1 MQENNI
7 ENIFDD
13 ETQIIDEDL
22 VEKARSNDEAAMEL
36 LIRRY
41 KDVIKLKSQL
51 YYMEG
56 ADADD
61 VMQEGMIGLFK
72 AIRSYDREKEASFKT
87 YADLC
92 ITRQIFSAIKQATRL
107 KNSPLNNSVS
117 IDSSIGDSEGEATFA
132 ELFSASSEDE
142 PESVLILKEKMRKLE
157 DPDSNFF
164 SEMESHV
171 LYEYLQGRDC
181 DEIGKLMNKTPK
193 SIDNALQRIRKKL
206 ENHLSKHFL
215 PLSVDNFPYNNVSVL
230 SSTDNSPFLFLLLL
244 NTYCIIL

>member
-7 ENIFDD
+7 ENIFNK
-13 ETQIIDEDL
+13 EAHILDEDL
-22 VEKARSNDEAAMEL
+22 VDRARNNDEVAMEF

-56 ADADD
+56 SDADD

-117 IDSSIGDSEGEATFA
+117 IDSSMGDAEGESTFA

-142 PESVLILKEKMRKLE
+142 PESALILKEKMRKLE
-157 DPDSNFF
+157 DPELNFF
-164 SEMESHV
+164 SEMESQV

-181 DEIGKLMNKTPK
+181 DEIGKSLNKSAK

-206 ENHLSKHFL
+206 ETHLTGK
-215 PLSVDNFPYNNVSVL
+215 
-230 SSTDNSPFLFLLLL
+230 
-244 NTYCIIL
+244 

>member
-1 MQENNI
+1 MQENSI
-7 ENIFDD
+7 GNIFEE
-13 ETQIIDEDL
+13 ETCVIDEEL
-22 VEKARSNDEAAMEL
+22 VERARSNDEEAMEIL
-36 LIRRY
+36 VRRY

-72 AIRSYDREKEASFKT
+72 AIRSYERDREASFKT

-117 IDSSIGDSEGEATFA
+117 IDSSIGDAEGEPTYA

-142 PESVLILKEKMRKLE
+142 PESALILKEKMRKLE
-157 DPDSNFF
+157 DPESNFF
-164 SEMESHV
+164 SEMESQV
-171 LYEYLQGRDC
+171 LYEYLQGKDC
-181 DEIGKLMNKTPK
+181 TEIGKSMNKSAK

-206 ENHLSKHFL
+206 EIHL
-215 PLSVDNFPYNNVSVL
+215 
-230 SSTDNSPFLFLLLL
+230 TGR
-244 NTYCIIL
+244 

>member
-7 ENIFDD
+7 ENIFNK
-13 ETQIIDEDL
+13 EAHILDEDL
-22 VEKARSNDEAAMEL
+22 VDRARNNDEVAMEL

-56 ADADD
+56 SDADD

-72 AIRSYDREKEASFKT
+72 AIRSYDREKETSFKT

-117 IDSSIGDSEGEATFA
+117 IYSSMGDAEGESTFA

-142 PESVLILKEKMRKLE
+142 PESALILKEKMRKLE
-157 DPDSNFF
+157 DPELNFF
-164 SEMESHV
+164 SEMESQV

-181 DEIGKLMNKTPK
+181 DEIGKSLNKSAK

-206 ENHLSKHFL
+206 ETHLTGK
-215 PLSVDNFPYNNVSVL
+215 
-230 SSTDNSPFLFLLLL
+230 
-244 NTYCIIL
+244 

>member
-7 ENIFDD
+7 ENIFNK
-13 ETQIIDEDL
+13 EAHILDEDL
-22 VEKARSNDEAAMEL
+22 VDRARNNDEVAMEL

-56 ADADD
+56 SDADD

-117 IDSSIGDSEGEATFA
+117 IDSSMGDAEGDSTFA

-142 PESVLILKEKMRKLE
+142 PESALILKEKMRKLE
-157 DPDSNFF
+157 DPELNFF
-164 SEMESHV
+164 SEMESQV

-181 DEIGKLMNKTPK
+181 DEIGKSLNKSAK

-206 ENHLSKHFL
+206 ETHLTGK
-215 PLSVDNFPYNNVSVL
+215 
-230 SSTDNSPFLFLLLL
+230 
-244 NTYCIIL
+244 

>member
-7 ENIFDD
+7 ENIFNK
-13 ETQIIDEDL
+13 EAHILDEDL
-22 VEKARSNDEAAMEL
+22 VDRARNNDEVAMEL

-56 ADADD
+56 SDADD

-117 IDSSIGDSEGEATFA
+117 IDSSMGDAEGESTFA

-142 PESVLILKEKMRKLE
+142 PESALILKEKMRKLE
-157 DPDSNFF
+157 DPELNFF
-164 SEMESHV
+164 SEMESQV

-181 DEIGKLMNKTPK
+181 DEIGKSLNKSAK

-206 ENHLSKHFL
+206 ETHLTGK
-215 PLSVDNFPYNNVSVL
+215 
-230 SSTDNSPFLFLLLL
+230 
-244 NTYCIIL
+244 